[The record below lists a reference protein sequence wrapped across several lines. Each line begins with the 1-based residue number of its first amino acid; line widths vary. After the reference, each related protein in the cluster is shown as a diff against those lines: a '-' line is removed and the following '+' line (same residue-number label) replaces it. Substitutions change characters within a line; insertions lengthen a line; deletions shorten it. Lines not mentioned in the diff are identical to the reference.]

1 MYSLSRRDLLF
12 NLGTGSIPKSL
23 QKSAMQNLTT
33 PDICEYTFD
42 KFEMKTKTTYDGKSV
57 TVQSI
62 VQWYDPITKE
72 ELTKTN
78 SMLFILDTYEL

>member
-1 MYSLSRRDLLF
+1 MYSLSRRDFLF
-12 NLGTGSIPKSL
+12 NLGVGSRSKSL

-62 VQWYDPITKE
+62 VQWYDPITRE
-72 ELTKTN
+72 DMMKTN